1 VRLRFEG
8 ALDLRPE
15 DAGTVFKIARIVL
28 ASRSL

>member
-15 DAGTVFKIARIVL
+15 DAGTVDQIREA
-28 ASRSL
+28 